1 MNTVV
6 VVDLEATCW
15 FPRNAN
21 GGQKAEI
28 IEIGIAKLHLEGRG
42 YEVEKVESIYVQ
54 PRYSTVSEFCT
65 ELTGITQAQ
74 LDREG
79 VPFEQALER
88 LRDHCLG
95 PNYLHRGGPLLYSW
109 ASYGEWDRDILER
122 QCQSFGVRY
131 PMSRTHFNIKALLNL
146 LRGDKHV
153 GLSKAV
159 KSFGMEFEGKHH
171 SGVDDA
177 VNAARVL
184 GEMVKRY
191 RMKEI
196 K

>member
-1 MNTVV
+1 MSTVV
-6 VVDLEATCW
+6 VIDLEATCW

-21 GGQKAEI
+21 RGQPAEI
-28 IEIGIAKLHLEGRG
+28 IEVGIAKLHLEGRN
-42 YEVEKVESIYVQ
+42 YTVEKVESIYVQ

-65 ELTGITQAQ
+65 DLTGITQAQ

-88 LRDHCLG
+88 LRAHCQA
-95 PNYLHRGGPLLYSW
+95 PDYLYSW
-109 ASYGEWDRDILER
+109 ASYGEWDKDILER

-131 PMSRTHFNIKALLNL
+131 PLSKTHFNIKALLNL